1 MNQIARGSL
10 RLRLTLLTSSV
21 FLVVGAALMALTYF
35 LVAATIPNETPA
47 EAQQHQELLVCEAQ
61 RAAAAAPPPTVN
73 GHPVRQPNTAA
84 ENQFCDIV
92 LREASALGATSERS
106 DTLHNLLLYSLLGLG
121 VMTVVAAGAA
131 WILAGRALRPLRQ
144 ITDAASRASRAT
156 LGERIDLP
164 GQSGELKELADTF
177 DEMLDRLD
185 AAFVAEERFVAD
197 ASHELR
203 TPLTALRA
211 LVDVTLAKEDL
222 TQGQLHQMGSDIR
235 GLLEQSEA
243 LIAALLMLS
252 RSDARVTSSETLD
265 LATVVDEVLRT
276 RATAALTVERD
287 LPTTPLRADRL
298 LVQRAV
304 ANLVDNAI
312 AHNDDRRWM
321 RATTFSQDSE
331 AGVKIEST
339 GRPIPATEADKLFR
353 PFYRADARTGTGH
366 GLGLAIVRS
375 VALAHGGRCEATARP
390 DGGLAVTIT
399 LRTST
404 P

>member
-1 MNQIARGSL
+1 
-10 RLRLTLLTSSV
+10 LLTTVV

-35 LVAATIPNETPA
+35 LVATSIPHETPA

-61 RAAAAAPPPTVN
+61 RAAAAAPPPTIN
-73 GHPVRQPNTAA
+73 GHPVQQPSIAG
-84 ENQFCDIV
+84 EKQFCNIV
-92 LREASALGATSERS
+92 FREASALGTTSERS
-106 DTLHNLLLYSLLGLG
+106 DTLHNLLLYSVLGLG

-156 LGERIDLP
+156 LGDRIDLP
-164 GQSGELKELADTF
+164 PQSGELKELADTF
-177 DEMLDRLD
+177 DEMLERLD
-185 AAFVAEERFVAD
+185 AAFVAQERFVAD

-211 LVDVTLAKEDL
+211 VVDVTLAKEEL
-222 TQGQLHQMGSDIR
+222 TRGQLDQMGTDIR
-235 GLLEQSEA
+235 GLLEQAEA

-252 RSDARVTSSETLD
+252 RSDARVTSSEPID
-265 LATVVDEVLRT
+265 LAAVVDDVLSN

-287 LPTTPLRADRL
+287 LPTTPLLADRL

-312 AHNDDRRWM
+312 AHNDDRRWI
-321 RATTFSQDSE
+321 RAVTFSQDSE
-331 AGVKIEST
+331 AGVTIEST
-339 GRPIPATEADKLFR
+339 GRQIPAMEADKLFR

-375 VALAHGGRCEATARP
+375 VALAHGGRCDATPR
-390 DGGLAVTIT
+390 DGGGLAVTIALPVAT
-399 LRTST
+399 T
-404 P
+404 